1 MVSICLL
8 GFLSNLC
15 FAQLFVVQRISRVV
29 VLNQGYSDLIM
40 SGDIFRC
47 HWVCVLGWGGVD
59 GEGAAGVREAGDADK
74 YPAMHST
81 VPLPKELS
89 NTKCQ

>member
-1 MVSICLL
+1 MVSICLS

-15 FAQLFVVQRISRVV
+15 FAQQFVVQRIRVV
-29 VLNQGYSDLIM
+29 VLNQDYSDLII
-40 SGDIFRC
+40 SGDIFGC

-59 GEGAAGVREAGDADK
+59 GEGAADVREARDAGK